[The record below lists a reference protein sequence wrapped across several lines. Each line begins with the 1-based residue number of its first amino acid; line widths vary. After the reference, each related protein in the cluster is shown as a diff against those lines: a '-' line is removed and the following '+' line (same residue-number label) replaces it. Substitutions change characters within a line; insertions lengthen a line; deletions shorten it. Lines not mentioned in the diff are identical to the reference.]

1 MKRLKSRKR
10 NLVAILMIFLLL
22 GTIFPIK
29 GGAVQN
35 GVSNPNPVEGKV
47 DPKVIHAFEKNK
59 YTNVIVELKNQADVE
74 QIAKQAREEAKKVK
88 ATRYQEKLRVRSTVV
103 SGLQTNAEQTQYHIK
118 HFIRQKKA
126 EGKLKDDQSYYIVNA
141 VSFTSTKEVL
151 QEIAAFPEVN
161 HIYLNERHALP
172 KPKTSG
178 VQKLTSELPWNLEKI
193 QAKKAWENGLDGS
206 GVVIATLDSGVDVN
220 HPSLKNQ
227 YRGLNAD
234 GTFTHTFNWLDLV
247 GDSPTPID
255 SHGHGTHVTG
265 TMVGYDPETGMRTG
279 VAPGAR
285 WIAVRAFS
293 ENGALDTD
301 LLKAG
306 EWLLAPLDEKGTPH
320 PEMAPDIINNSWGGS
335 STLNDWFRSIVKAWA
350 AADITPVFAAGNH
363 SDVTPVGPG
372 SITNPANYPEAIAVG
387 STDSANQISWF
398 SLRGPSPYGGSE
410 IKPDLVAPGEEILS
424 TLPNNEYGLSSGTSM
439 AAPHVSGAIAILK
452 QMQPNMQIDKLKETL
467 YAGLIPLSDSKY
479 PSSPNDAYGRGII
492 DLTGIVKSGSNGV
505 GSLVG
510 KVGYKAVDKKKPV
523 ASHEPL
529 PYAYANAPL
538 KLSVQASDDFAVST
552 VELHYQVDR
561 APEQTSNGTLFK
573 GNFKSG
579 SYSSE
584 LPLEQVEGKKITYY
598 WKITDYAG
606 NSTKTVPVR
615 LPLKE
620 GVSVGYATDFET
632 TPVGWYS
639 TGRNSSWNWGKV
651 MTPVLK
657 VPSGTNAYSTT
668 NLDWR
673 NTDMNWS
680 YNNNEDSMLTM
691 PPIQVKKGEAV
702 FLNFKQTLAF
712 PLKFRVED
720 DYGQVLVSEDM
731 KNWHVAK
738 TNEEHLE
745 TKWEAVSV
753 DLSSFSGKTVYVAY
767 RFHSDSMNTSL
778 GWYLDDVA
786 IEAKPSGDVYQPS
799 QSTTAFKPFGEATR
813 LQGTHE
819 KQVLIPLSAQIQI
832 VENGRLLATDP
843 TDGSFSMKMPAD
855 EYHLLAEAYG
865 FNQKIQTARV
875 SKDASTN
882 VDIQLSPLDKGV
894 VKGTV
899 KNSESKKTIK
909 GATVKLIE
917 DSAVAPVR
925 TGENGKYSLNPFIG
939 TYTLEVSA
947 PYFHTYRERIEIKG
961 NSIRSIDIHLKPY
974 IGTEG
979 EISYDDGSAEDAY
992 LVSGMDE
999 IAVKMS
1005 LKDGQEQAL
1014 LTAGLFYIGPG
1025 WSNLSVANFQVDV
1038 YDATGP
1044 EGGPG
1049 KKLTESIAAKS
1060 DVVLP
1065 GWVRVDLSP
1074 YSIHVSK
1081 EYFLVF
1087 STQAPDHQYIPTLG
1101 FDFSSPFSDRL
1112 WKLYRGTWLKVFAG
1126 DMWDVANPMIR
1137 SVVSYETELIDN
1149 VAPAKPI
1156 VNEVTD
1162 ISTSVTGTAEVGS
1175 SITVKAGTTVLGTA
1189 TANSDGK
1196 YSVTIAKQKAETKLK
1211 VTAMDEA
1218 GNVSEVKE
1226 VTVKDKTAPT
1236 VPTVNAVYDNA
1247 TSIIGKA
1254 ESNTKVYAMVGSKK
1268 IGEATAKNGAFTITI
1283 TKQKA
1288 GTSISV
1294 YAVDTAGNKS
1304 ASKTV
1309 KVIDKTAP
1317 TVPTVNAVY
1326 DNATSITGKAE
1337 SNAKVH
1343 AMVGSKKIGEA
1354 TAKNGAYII
1363 TITKQKAGT
1372 STFVYAVDTAGNK
1385 SASKTVKVIDKTA
1398 PSVPTVNKISSKSV
1412 TATGKGEKGV
1422 SIYIYNGSKKIGQ
1435 GIVDIR
1441 GNYKVKIKAQKKG
1454 STLKVYAQDK
1464 SGNKSKSKTV
1474 KVS

>member
-1 MKRLKSRKR
+1 MKELKRIKR
-10 NLVAILMIFLLL
+10 NLVAFLMIFLIL
-22 GTIFPIK
+22 GTIFPVK

-35 GVSNPNPVEGKV
+35 GVPNINPVEGKV
-47 DPKVIHAFEKNK
+47 DPKVIQAFEKNK
-59 YTNVIVELKNQADVE
+59 YTTVIVELKNQADVGK
-74 QIAKQAREEAKKVK
+74 IANQAREEAKKVK

-103 SGLQTNAEQTQYHIK
+103 SGLQTNAEQTQDHIK
-118 HFIRQKKA
+118 NFIRQKKA

-161 HIYLNERHALP
+161 HIYLNEQHALP

-206 GVVIATLDSGVDVN
+206 GVVVATLDTGVDVN
-220 HPSLKNQ
+220 HPSLKKQ
-227 YRGLNAD
+227 YRGHNAD

-255 SHGHGTHVTG
+255 SLGHGTHVTG
-265 TMVGYDPETGMRTG
+265 TMVGYDPETGTRTG

-285 WIAVRAFS
+285 WIAVNAFS

-335 STLNDWFRSIVKAWA
+335 STLNDWFRSVVKAWA
-350 AADITPVFAAGNH
+350 AADITPVFAAGND
-363 SDVTPVGPG
+363 SAETPVGPG

-387 STDSANQISWF
+387 STDSANGISWF

-452 QMQPNMQIDKLKETL
+452 QMQPNMPIDKLKETL
-467 YAGLIPLSDSKY
+467 YAGLIPLSDSNY
-479 PSSPNDAYGRGII
+479 PSSPNDAYGRGIL
-492 DLTGIVKSGSNGV
+492 DLTGMVKSGSNGV
-505 GSLVG
+505 GSLEG

-552 VELHYQVDR
+552 VKLHYQVDR
-561 APEQTSNGTLFK
+561 VPEQTSNGTLFK

-584 LPLEQVEGKKITYY
+584 LPLEQVRGKEITYY

-606 NSTKTVPVR
+606 NSTKTAPVR

-620 GVSVGYATDFET
+620 GLPVGYATDFET

-657 VPSGTNAYSTT
+657 APSGTNAYATA
-668 NLDWR
+668 NPDWR
-673 NTDMNWS
+673 NTDAPWS
-680 YNNNEDSMLTM
+680 YNNNEESMLTM
-691 PPIQVKKGEAV
+691 PPIQVKKGEKV
-702 FLNFKQTLAF
+702 FLNFKQTF
-712 PLKFRVED
+712 GKPITPFGGGTD

-738 TNEEHLE
+738 TNEEHLF
-745 TKWEAVSV
+745 TKWEAISV

-767 RFHSDSMNTSL
+767 RFHSDSVVTNL

-786 IEAKPSGDVYQPS
+786 IEAKPSGTVYQPS
-799 QSTTAFKPFGEATR
+799 QSTTAFEPFGEATR

-819 KQVLIPLSAQIQI
+819 KQVLIPLSAKIQI

-843 TDGSFSMKMPAD
+843 TDGSFSMKLPAD

-865 FNQKIQTARV
+865 FNQKTQTARV
-875 SKDASTN
+875 TKDASTN

-917 DSAVAPVR
+917 DAAVAPVR
-925 TGENGKYSLNPFIG
+925 TGANGKYSLNPFIG

-961 NSIRSIDIHLKPY
+961 NSIPSIDIHLKPY

-979 EISYDDGSAEDAY
+979 EISYDDGSAENVL
-992 LVSGMDE
+992 LVSGADE
-999 IAVKMS
+999 MAVKMS

-1014 LTAGLFYIGPG
+1014 LTAGLFYIDPRWWNPG
-1025 WSNLSVANFQVDV
+1025 GENFQVDV

-1044 EGGPG
+1044 EGAPG

-1060 DVVLP
+1060 DVVP

-1074 YSIHVSK
+1074 NSIYVPK

-1087 STQAPDHQYIPTLG
+1087 STQYPDPYVPSLG
-1101 FDFSSPFSDRL
+1101 FDLSSPFSDRF
-1112 WKLYRGTWLKVFAG
+1112 WKLYRGTWYKVFAG
-1126 DMWDVANPMIR
+1126 DMLDVGNPMIR
-1137 SVVSYETELIDN
+1137 SVVSYET
-1149 VAPAKPI
+1149 K
-1156 VNEVTD
+1156 
-1162 ISTSVTGTAEVGS
+1162 
-1175 SITVKAGTTVLGTA
+1175 
-1189 TANSDGK
+1189 
-1196 YSVTIAKQKAETKLK
+1196 
-1211 VTAMDEA
+1211 
-1218 GNVSEVKE
+1218 
-1226 VTVKDKTAPT
+1226 
-1236 VPTVNAVYDNA
+1236 
-1247 TSIIGKA
+1247 
-1254 ESNTKVYAMVGSKK
+1254 
-1268 IGEATAKNGAFTITI
+1268 
-1283 TKQKA
+1283 
-1288 GTSISV
+1288 
-1294 YAVDTAGNKS
+1294 
-1304 ASKTV
+1304 
-1309 KVIDKTAP
+1309 
-1317 TVPTVNAVY
+1317 
-1326 DNATSITGKAE
+1326 
-1337 SNAKVH
+1337 
-1343 AMVGSKKIGEA
+1343 
-1354 TAKNGAYII
+1354 
-1363 TITKQKAGT
+1363 
-1372 STFVYAVDTAGNK
+1372 
-1385 SASKTVKVIDKTA
+1385 
-1398 PSVPTVNKISSKSV
+1398 
-1412 TATGKGEKGV
+1412 
-1422 SIYIYNGSKKIGQ
+1422 
-1435 GIVDIR
+1435 
-1441 GNYKVKIKAQKKG
+1441 
-1454 STLKVYAQDK
+1454 
-1464 SGNKSKSKTV
+1464 
-1474 KVS
+1474 

>member
-1 MKRLKSRKR
+1 MKGLKRRKR
-10 NLVAILMIFLLL
+10 NLVAFLMIFLLL
-22 GTIFPIK
+22 VTIFPVK

-35 GVSNPNPVEGKV
+35 GVSNLNPIKGKV
-47 DPKVIHAFEKNK
+47 DPEVIQAFEKNT
-59 YTNVIVELKNQADVE
+59 YTNVIVELKTQADVG
-74 QIAKQAREEAKKVK
+74 QIANQAREEAKKLK
-88 ATRYQEKLRVRSTVV
+88 ATGYQEKLRVRSSVV

-118 HFIRQKKA
+118 NFIGQKKA

-141 VSFTSTKEVL
+141 VSFTSTKEVV

-178 VQKLTSELPWNLEKI
+178 VQKVTSELPWNLEKI

-206 GVVIATLDSGVDVN
+206 GVVVATLDTGVDVT
-220 HPSLKNQ
+220 HPSLKKQ

-255 SHGHGTHVTG
+255 SLGHGTHVTG
-265 TMVGYDPETGMRTG
+265 TIVGYDPETGTRTG

-293 ENGALDTD
+293 EDGALDTD

-320 PEMAPDIINNSWGGS
+320 PEMAPDIINNSWGGD
-335 STLNDWFRSIVKAWA
+335 STLNDWFRSVVKAWA
-350 AADITPVFAAGNH
+350 AADITAVFAAGNH
-363 SDVTPVGPG
+363 SYLTPVGPG

-387 STDSANQISWF
+387 STDSANRISWF
-398 SLRGPSPYGGSE
+398 SLMGPSPYGGSE

-424 TLPNNEYGLSSGTSM
+424 TLPNNEYGLAQGTSM

-452 QMQPNMQIDKLKETL
+452 QMQPNMPIDKLKETL

-479 PSSPNDAYGRGII
+479 PSSPNDAYGRGIL
-492 DLTGIVKSGSNGV
+492 DLTGMVKSGSNGV

-510 KVGYKAVDKKKPV
+510 KVGYKAVDKKQPV

-584 LPLEQVEGKKITYY
+584 LPLEQVRGKKITYY

-606 NSTKTVPVR
+606 NSTKTVPVS

-620 GVSVGYATDFET
+620 GLSVGYATDFET

-639 TGRNSSWNWGKV
+639 TGRNSSWNRGEV
-651 MTPVLK
+651 MFNTHLK
-657 VPSGTNAYSTT
+657 APSGTNVYATA
-668 NLDWR
+668 NPDWR
-673 NTDMNWS
+673 NTDGPWT
-680 YNNNEDSMLTM
+680 YNNNEESMLTM

-702 FLNFKQTLAF
+702 FLNFKQSFGF
-712 PLKFRVED
+712 PSFPAQGTD
-720 DYGQVLVSEDM
+720 DWGQVLVSADM

-738 TNEEHLE
+738 TNEGHLFL
-745 TKWEAVSV
+745 KWEDVSV

-767 RFHSDSMNTSL
+767 RFHSDSMNAIL

-786 IEAKPSGDVYQPS
+786 LEAKPSGSVYHPS
-799 QSTTAFKPFGEATR
+799 KSTTAFEPFGEATR

-819 KQVLIPLSAQIQI
+819 KQVLVPLSAQIQI

-843 TDGSFSMKMPAD
+843 TDGNFSMKLPAD

-875 SKDASTN
+875 TKDASTN

-909 GATVKLIE
+909 GAKVKLIE
-917 DSAVAPVR
+917 DSAVAPVK
-925 TGENGKYSLNPFIG
+925 TSGNGKYSLNPFIG

-979 EISYDDGSAEDAY
+979 EISYDDGSAESV
-992 LVSGMDE
+992 LIVSGTDE

-1014 LTAGLFYIGPG
+1014 LTAGLFYIDPRWWNPG
-1025 WSNLSVANFQVDV
+1025 GENFQVDV

-1060 DVVLP
+1060 DVGP
-1065 GWVRVDLSP
+1065 GWVRVDLSS
-1074 YSIHVSK
+1074 YSIYVPK

-1087 STQAPDHQYIPTLG
+1087 STQAPDPYVPSLG
-1101 FDFSSPFSDRL
+1101 FDNSSSSDRFWRL
-1112 WKLYRGTWLKVFAG
+1112 DKGEWYKVVG
-1126 DMWDVANPMIR
+1126 ELDNDNPMIR
-1137 SVVSYETELIDN
+1137 SVVSYET
-1149 VAPAKPI
+1149 K
-1156 VNEVTD
+1156 
-1162 ISTSVTGTAEVGS
+1162 
-1175 SITVKAGTTVLGTA
+1175 
-1189 TANSDGK
+1189 
-1196 YSVTIAKQKAETKLK
+1196 
-1211 VTAMDEA
+1211 
-1218 GNVSEVKE
+1218 
-1226 VTVKDKTAPT
+1226 
-1236 VPTVNAVYDNA
+1236 
-1247 TSIIGKA
+1247 
-1254 ESNTKVYAMVGSKK
+1254 
-1268 IGEATAKNGAFTITI
+1268 
-1283 TKQKA
+1283 
-1288 GTSISV
+1288 
-1294 YAVDTAGNKS
+1294 
-1304 ASKTV
+1304 
-1309 KVIDKTAP
+1309 
-1317 TVPTVNAVY
+1317 
-1326 DNATSITGKAE
+1326 
-1337 SNAKVH
+1337 
-1343 AMVGSKKIGEA
+1343 
-1354 TAKNGAYII
+1354 
-1363 TITKQKAGT
+1363 
-1372 STFVYAVDTAGNK
+1372 
-1385 SASKTVKVIDKTA
+1385 
-1398 PSVPTVNKISSKSV
+1398 
-1412 TATGKGEKGV
+1412 
-1422 SIYIYNGSKKIGQ
+1422 
-1435 GIVDIR
+1435 
-1441 GNYKVKIKAQKKG
+1441 
-1454 STLKVYAQDK
+1454 
-1464 SGNKSKSKTV
+1464 
-1474 KVS
+1474 